1 MMTIPTSKQT
11 HHHCRDCEITRRMRH
26 QPLDRFYF
34 SIYIPSS
41 TTNPT
46 QDHQEEDAALGTQQ
60 QNNICSMQ
68 LGVELVRFVKIQ

>member
-11 HHHCRDCEITRRMRH
+11 HHHCRDCEIPRRMRH

-34 SIYIPSS
+34 SIYTPHPP
-41 TTNPT
+41 PT
-46 QDHQEEDAALGTQQ
+46 QRKIIKKRMQHSATQQ